1 MHLAAFT
8 DGFWS
13 WLLVFA
19 RTTGL
24 LFVVPIFS
32 AEGVPYR
39 VRAILAIF
47 VSIVMYPVVRNFLP
61 VGSFDGSPRYIL
73 EVVAQAFIGVFI
85 GYMIQVVFTAFVLAG
100 EFFSVQ
106 MGISFSEV
114 LDPQAQVSLPILGTL
129 KNLIATLL
137 FLSVDF
143 ELDGYYVPAYLH
155 MFRALSYSFQAAPTM
170 ILDVRTMGGLLG
182 FVDQAFGV
190 MFLTAL
196 RIGLPMTGILF
207 ITSVALGVA
216 GKAAPQLNLMNM
228 GLQINV
234 IVGLLV
240 MLVLMPVIIPL
251 MRDSF
256 QHMYDLLGELF
267 RSWPQQAARGG

>member
-1 MHLAAFT
+1 MQLASYV

-24 LFVVPIFS
+24 IFTMPVLS

-39 VRAILAIF
+39 VRAILSLFTSA
-47 VSIVMYPVVRNFLP
+47 VLYPVVRNYLP
-61 VGSFDGSPRYIL
+61 AASFDAMPIYIL
-73 EVVAQAFIGVFI
+73 EMVSQAFTGIIIGFLLQIVFAA
-85 GYMIQVVFTAFVLAG
+85 FTLAG
-100 EFFSVQ
+100 EFFSIQ
-106 MGISFSEV
+106 MGVSFSEV
-114 LDPQAQVSLPILGTL
+114 LDPQAQVSVPILGTL
-129 KNLIATLL
+129 KNMIAILL

-155 MFRALSYSFQAAPTM
+155 VFRALSYSFQQAPTLVLN
-170 ILDVRTMGGLLG
+170 IQTMGGLLAY
-182 FVDQAFGV
+182 VDQAFGV

-196 RIGLPMTGILF
+196 RIGLPLAGILF

-228 GLQINV
+228 GLQIN
-234 IVGLLV
+234 IMVGLVILALLV
-240 MLVLMPVIIPL
+240 PVILPL

-256 QHMYDLLGELF
+256 QHMFDVLAEMLKA
-267 RSWPQQAARGG
+267 WPEAPV

>member
-1 MHLAAFT
+1 MQLAAYS

-24 LFVVPIFS
+24 LFTMPILS

-39 VRAILAIF
+39 VRAILTLFIAG
-47 VSIVMYPVVRNFLP
+47 VLYPVVRNFLP
-61 VGSFDGSPRYIL
+61 ATSFDAMPLYIL
-73 EVVAQAFIGVFI
+73 EIASQAFIGVMI
-85 GYMIQVVFTAFVLAG
+85 GYLLQIVFAAFILAG
-100 EFFSVQ
+100 EFFSIQ
-106 MGISFSEV
+106 MGVSFSEV
-114 LDPQAQVSLPILGTL
+114 LDPQAQVSIPILGTL
-129 KNLIATLL
+129 KNMIAILL

-155 MFRALSYSFQAAPTM
+155 VFRALSYSFQQAPTLV
-170 ILDVRTMGGLLG
+170 LDIQTMGGLLAY
-182 FVDQAFGV
+182 VDQAFGV
-190 MFLTAL
+190 MFMTAL
-196 RIGLPMTGILF
+196 RIGLPLTGILF

-234 IVGLLV
+234 MVGLVILA
-240 MLVLMPVIIPL
+240 VLMPVIIPL

-256 QHMYDLLGELF
+256 QHMYDVIGEMLNA
-267 RSWPQQAARGG
+267 WPKGAT

>member
-1 MHLAAFT
+1 MDLADYT

-24 LFVVPIFS
+24 LFTMPILS

-39 VRAILAIF
+39 LRGALAIF
-47 VSIVMYPVVRNFLP
+47 LSAVLYPVVRNYLP
-61 VGSFDGSPRYIL
+61 ATSFDALPNYIL
-73 EVVAQAFIGVFI
+73 EIASQASIGIIIGFLLQIVFAAFI
-85 GYMIQVVFTAFVLAG
+85 LAG
-100 EFFSVQ
+100 EFFSIQ
-106 MGISFSEV
+106 MGVSFSEV
-114 LDPQAQVSLPILGTL
+114 LDPQSQVSIPILGTL
-129 KNLIATLL
+129 KNMIAILL

-155 MFRALSYSFQAAPTM
+155 VFRALSYSFQQAPTLV
-170 ILDVRTMGGLLG
+170 LDMQTMGGLLAY
-182 FVDQAFGV
+182 VDQAFGV

-196 RIGLPMTGILF
+196 RIGLPLTGILF

-228 GLQINV
+228 GLQIN
-234 IVGLLV
+234 IMVGLVL
-240 MLVLMPVIIPL
+240 LFVLMPVIVPL
-251 MRDSF
+251 IRDSF
-256 QHMYDLLGELF
+256 QHMYDVLGEMLNT
-267 RSWPQQAARGG
+267 WPRGTS

>member
-1 MHLAAFT
+1 MDLSAYT

-24 LFVVPIFS
+24 LFTMPILS

-39 VRAILAIF
+39 VRAILCLF
-47 VSIVMYPVVRNFLP
+47 VSGLLYPIVRNFLP
-61 VGSFDGSPRYIL
+61 AASFDSLPLYIL
-73 EVVAQAFIGVFI
+73 EIAAQASIGIMIGFLLQIVFAAFI
-85 GYMIQVVFTAFVLAG
+85 LAG
-100 EFFSVQ
+100 EFFSIQ
-106 MGISFSEV
+106 MGVSFSEV
-114 LDPQAQVSLPILGTL
+114 LDPQAQISIPILGNL
-129 KNLIATLL
+129 KNMIAILL

-155 MFRALSYSFQAAPTM
+155 VFRALSYSFQQAPTLV
-170 ILDVRTMGGLLG
+170 LDIRTMGGLLSY
-182 FVDQAFGV
+182 VDQAFGA
-190 MFLTAL
+190 MFITAL

-207 ITSVALGVA
+207 ITSVALGIA

-234 IVGLLV
+234 MVGLVILAI
-240 MLVLMPVIIPL
+240 LMPVIIPL

-256 QHMYDLLGELF
+256 QYMYDVLGNMF
-267 RSWPQQAARGG
+267 RSWPAGVT